1 MSPRR
6 IRAAHT
12 QSAELDDSRM
22 PRMIR
27 FSFAAIF
34 LFLLGL
40 AIQSYSPGS
49 IFGIL
54 HDIGLA
60 LLIFS
65 GAYWFYRFLRLF
77 FRRLLWK
84 VRNKIIVAYLLVGV
98 VPLAILF
105 LIFWLVGTL
114 VFKQLSAV
122 YLEAELREIFLS
134 FEKVSHQLML
144 EAYRLPGPVSDER
157 MMEAARS
164 TLERESAGFET
175 LGLALFRRTSDARWQ
190 TVGAVS
196 ARNWPLESWQA
207 PEWLESSFSGLVR
220 HRNQL
225 FFCSLETVAD
235 DDAALSVALLLPF
248 DERVFDYFRRRTSI
262 EMALTRT
269 TPDADA
275 GQFQALY
282 SSFSARHGRLSISWA
297 HFFRPI
303 QWESGGELP
312 AEAILLAI
320 PMRTLLSHFFAQA
333 AGPVFGLI
341 VILGAIFLVVE
352 SAAFLIGIAIARSI
366 TSSVNDLYEGARQ
379 IQQGRI
385 GFQIPSRKRDQLDA
399 MADSFN
405 RMSEGLSNLMKEVSE
420 KEWLEKEI
428 EIAREV
434 QRQLFP
440 HGIPVVRGMELA
452 AGCTPARQVSG
463 DYYDFIP
470 FESGAVDIVLG
481 DISGKG
487 ISAALL
493 MASMQSALRSRL
505 LQEALMGAGD
515 MRLSRTAREVNRH
528 LYRQS
533 SPEAFSTLFLAHYDP
548 MRRSLQYCNAGQ
560 HPPLVF
566 RKSQIHRLT
575 EGGTVVGLFE
585 DVEYREAT
593 FHLRSG
599 DVALLYTD
607 GVTEAENARGEMF
620 EEKKL
625 IELVQPN
632 LFLTAQDIQRLVVEE
647 VFSWSRG
654 VEQADDITVVCLK
667 FVDQ

>member
-1 MSPRR
+1 
-6 IRAAHT
+6 
-12 QSAELDDSRM
+12 M

-27 FSFAAIF
+27 FSFLAIF
-34 LFLLGL
+34 LFFFGL
-40 AIQSYSPGS
+40 AIQSFSPGS

-60 LLIFS
+60 FLILS
-65 GAYWFYRFLRLF
+65 GAYWFYRGLRLL

-84 VRNKIIVAYLLVGV
+84 VRNKMIVAYLLIGV

-134 FEKVSHQLML
+134 FERVNHRLIL

-164 TLERESAGFET
+164 TLERESAGFEG
-175 LGLALFRRTSDARWQ
+175 LGLALFRRVNDSRWE
-190 TVGAVS
+190 TIGTIS
-196 ARNWPLESWQA
+196 ARDWPLESWQA
-207 PEWLESSFSGLVR
+207 PEWLERSFSGLIR
-220 HRNQL
+220 RQNQL
-225 FFCSLETVAD
+225 FFCTLEVVD
-235 DDAALSVALLLPF
+235 GDDAALSVALLLPF
-248 DERVFDYFRRRTSI
+248 DDRVFDYFRRRTSI

-269 TPDADA
+269 SPDADA
-275 GQFQALY
+275 GQFQSLY
-282 SSFSARHGRLSISWA
+282 SSFSAQHGRLSISWA

-303 QWESGGELP
+303 QWETGTELGT
-312 AEAILLAI
+312 EAILLAI
-320 PMRTLLSHFFAQA
+320 PMQTLLSHFFAQA

-341 VILGAIFLVVE
+341 VILGAIFFVVE
-352 SAAFLIGIAIARSI
+352 SAAILIGIVIARSI
-366 TSSVNDLYEGARQ
+366 TSSVDHLYEGARQ
-379 IQQGRI
+379 IEQGRI
-385 GFQIPSRKRDQLDA
+385 GFQIPSRNRDQLDA
-399 MADSFN
+399 MAEAFN
-405 RMSEGLSNLMKEVSE
+405 RMSEGLFNLMKEVSE

-440 HGIPVVRGMELA
+440 HRIPEVRGLELA
-452 AGCTPARQVSG
+452 AVCEPARQVSG

-470 FESGAVDIVLG
+470 LESGAVDIVLG

-505 LQEALMGAGD
+505 LHEAQLGSGD
-515 MRLSRTAREVNRH
+515 MRLSRTAKDVNRH
-528 LYRQS
+528 MYRQS

-548 MRRSLQYCNAGQ
+548 LRRSLQYCNAGQ

-566 RKSQIHRLT
+566 RKSQILRLT
-575 EGGTVVGLFE
+575 EGGTVIGLFE
-585 DVEYREAT
+585 DVEYREST

-607 GVTEAENARGEMF
+607 GVTEAENAQGEMF
-620 EEKKL
+620 EEKRL
-625 IELVQPN
+625 IELIQPN

-647 VFSWSRG
+647 VFAWTRG

-667 FVDQ
+667 FAAQ